1 VPLWVEVFPALFR
14 SASASQAGEAVVLEE
29 MSSCFYH
36 AQKKAVT
43 LCEACGRFLCGLC
56 DLEFAGQHL
65 CPQCLEGGRRKGKM
79 KSLENHRVLYDSMAL
94 WIAIFPLLLYPFLI
108 ITAPLAIFVA
118 VRYWHRP
125 SSIIPR
131 TNIRKIL
138 AIFLGLI
145 ELFIVGFF
153 AYFLLSL
160 R

>member
-1 VPLWVEVFPALFR
+1 
-14 SASASQAGEAVVLEE
+14 
-29 MSSCFYH
+29 
-36 AQKKAVT
+36 
-43 LCEACGRFLCGLC
+43 
-56 DLEFAGQHL
+56 
-65 CPQCLEGGRRKGKM
+65 M